1 MIEIFYINEYDDSNK
16 RYYDMLAI
24 EDDIELVRFSSNSFN
39 DYSDQALIDFAF
51 YKFDIWQPTEDES
64 GNILTKKVIDKIYIG
79 YGDTARII
87 FG

>member
-1 MIEIFYINEYDDSNK
+1 MIEIFYINGYNDGSK
-16 RYYDMLAI
+16 QYYDMLII
-24 EDDIELVRFSSNSFN
+24 EDSLELVCFSSNSFN